1 MVKIILDCREH
12 DVFEALS
19 TTTPTP
25 KVEIIVQS
33 LDIGDIIITDDEDK
47 ELIIIERK
55 NIKDLEVSIKDGRYE
70 EQSYRL
76 SGYDSIP
83 NHNIFYLI
91 EGNLEKYCQKKAD
104 KLKKTLYSSLFSI
117 IYYKGFSLI
126 QSNSVNETAF
136 LILNIADKL
145 TREIKK
151 GEKEA
156 FYSGGGEAAITPSE
170 DKDNYSS
177 VIKKVKKENINKENI
192 GEIMLSQIPGV
203 SPTFANAVLSKYGN
217 SLPVLIKELENDPE
231 CLNGIKY
238 KNKKDKMQKI
248 SKTCCKNIREF
259 LIHEPD
265 PNT

>member
-1 MVKIILDCREH
+1 MVKILLDCREH

-19 TTTPTP
+19 QTPSP
-25 KVEIIVQS
+25 NSEIIVQS

-47 ELIIIERK
+47 ELVIIERK
-55 NIKDLEVSIKDGRYE
+55 NIKDLEASIKDGRYE

-76 SGYDSIP
+76 SGYESIP

-104 KLKKTLYSSLFSI
+104 KQKKMLYSSLFSI

-126 QSNSVNETAF
+126 QSNSVDETAF

-151 GEKEA
+151 GEKKA
-156 FYSGGGEAAITPSE
+156 FYSGGGGEAAITPE
-170 DKDNYSS
+170 DNYSS
-177 VIKKVKKENINKENI
+177 VVKKVKKENINKANI

-203 SPTFANAVLSKYGN
+203 SLTFANAILSKYGN
-217 SLPVLIKELENDPE
+217 SLPALIKELENDPN

-248 SKTCCKNIREF
+248 SKTCCKNIQEF
-259 LIHEPD
+259 LIPD
-265 PNT
+265 PDPDD